1 MGIPQLW
8 NEYELYFYYE
18 FINETN
24 FPQLKKDKLEKDMGY
39 YFIAKDFTI
48 YQEKSNPIDEI
59 NETDFHR
66 NFGTFIC
73 ILYNLPINKVRDFIQ
88 FHYDK
93 YIGNKI
99 NFLEFVYHELKGS
112 KSSQG
117 TIELPPP
124 QQKIIT
130 MAWCQEKINELHEP
144 KKNLTT
150 NVKLKTNNKN
160 TFLSRLIALKER
172 VISIQEIHSSIP
184 LEIFDSMKNQF
195 LKDIEKLKLEFT
207 DLADF
212 IPSNYNEFKT
222 PDGSYFRW
230 ASKTLISD
238 INYFITFLE
247 NVEVENLDLKISTE
261 GIYFSGQHFD
271 ALLKFN
277 EIISTADNEIILID
291 NYLNEKILE
300 VLGSKNKSVKCKVL
314 TLPKSLSLTLKTFIE
329 AFNKQYQNLEVKTTT
344 AFHDRF
350 IILDKKDFYH
360 FGASL
365 KDAGNKGFMF
375 SKIEEDFI
383 KQSLLQQVE
392 IEWQK

>member
-1 MGIPQLW
+1 MGIQQLW

-18 FINETN
+18 FVNDSN
-24 FPQLKKDKLEKDMGY
+24 FLQLKKDKLEKDMGY
-39 YFIAKDFTI
+39 FYIAKDFTI
-48 YQEKSNPIDEI
+48 YQEKANPINEI

-99 NFLEFVYHELKGS
+99 NFLEFVYHELNGS

-117 TIELPPP
+117 AKELPPP

-130 MAWCQEKINELHEP
+130 MTWCQEKINELQEP
-144 KKNLTT
+144 KKHIIT
-150 NVKLKTNNKN
+150 NQKLKMNSKHI
-160 TFLSRLIALKER
+160 SRSKLIALKER
-172 VISIQEIHSSIP
+172 VISIQKIHSSVP
-184 LEIFDSMKNQF
+184 VEIFDSMKNQF
-195 LKDIEKLKLEFT
+195 LKDVEKLKLEFA

-212 IPSNYNEFKT
+212 VPSNYNEFKT
-222 PDGSYFRW
+222 PHDSYFRW
-230 ASKTLISD
+230 ASEALISD
-238 INYFITFLE
+238 IKYFIDFLE
-247 NVEVENLDLKISTE
+247 NIEVGDLDLKISNE

-277 EIISTADNEIILID
+277 EIISTATTEIILID

-300 VLGSKNKSVKCKVL
+300 VLGSKNTSVKCKVL
-314 TLPKSLSLTLKTFIE
+314 TFPKSLSSTLTTFIE

-350 IILDKKDFYH
+350 VILDKKDFYH

-365 KDAGNKGFMF
+365 KDVGNKGFMF

-383 KQSLLQQVE
+383 KKSLLQQVE